1 LRLKDL
7 GVVPTMKN
15 FLTFGVTG
23 VLLTVL
29 ASTAFGQS
37 GGADVGIRAN
47 LAGGEIISLEGGKM
61 VVSTIDGQIDVIISA
76 NTEFKKVA
84 PENPSLRAASVTTAG
99 DISVG
104 DRVLVSGQVSEDR
117 KSVPARTVYLIS
129 KNDIEERRR
138 RETEEWRTRGITGR
152 ITTYNPQTQ
161 ALTVSIRGLM
171 GETTVTVIPKEGVEY
186 LRYAPDSVEFSQA
199 KRSSFNEIAP
209 GDSLRALGS
218 RNADGTEFVAEKI
231 VTGAF
236 VTVGGTITA
245 VDEQKGE
252 IMVNEVGT
260 NRAVTV
266 IVSKGAVLRQFP
278 AEMVQRFTGGA
289 AMPTGAGAT
298 VIRPPQAGQ
307 SRPSGAPGGG
317 TRGSSSQ
324 GLDDLFDRFPGI
336 GLGDLKVGQMIAVSS
351 SKGADSSRVNAIKLL
366 SGVEA
371 FLRAPQGGRRPSMGE
386 GDPGF
391 TIPGLDGFGF

>member
-1 LRLKDL
+1 
-7 GVVPTMKN
+7 MKN
-15 FLTFGVTG
+15 ILTFGVIG

-29 ASTAFGQS
+29 ASSAFGQA

-47 LAGGEIISLEGGKM
+47 LAGGEVISLDNGKM
-61 VVSTIDGQIDVIISA
+61 TVSTVDGRIDVIIST
-76 NTEFKKVA
+76 NTEFKRVA
-84 PENPSLRAASVTTAG
+84 PENPSLRNATPAASG

-129 KNDIEERRR
+129 KSDIEERRR

-161 ALTVSIRGLM
+161 ALTVSIRGLV
-171 GETTVTVIPKEGVEY
+171 GETSITVIPKEGVEY

-199 KRSSFNEIAP
+199 KKSSFNEIAP
-209 GDSLRALGS
+209 GDSLRALGT
-218 RNADGTEFVAEKI
+218 RNADGTEFIAEKI

-245 VDEQKGE
+245 LDEEKGE
-252 IMVNEVGT
+252 ITVSEVGT
-260 NRAVTV
+260 NRSVTV
-266 IVSKGAVLRQFP
+266 VVSKGAVLKQFP

-289 AMPTGAGAT
+289 GMPTGGGAT
-298 VIRPPQAGQ
+298 VIRPPQTGQAGQ
-307 SRPSGAPGGG
+307 SRPAGAPGGG
-317 TRGSSSQ
+317 MMRGPASQ

-371 FLRAPQGGRRPSMGE
+371 FLRVPQGGRRPSMGE